1 VDTRLAV
8 DPDTPTGAMLVVRG
22 GGDRSMVADR
32 GANAC
37 LSADD
42 LSDELG
48 AGAVL
53 VSGYL
58 LFHPGSEEAAVV
70 AMSRARAGT
79 VAVDAAS
86 WPLVDRYGR
95 ERFEAATAR
104 ANVLL
109 ANEREAEAVAGSAGE
124 AAWADL
130 RRRYD
135 VVVVKRGRRGATAF
149 GPDGVLH
156 AQAPDADP
164 IDATGAGD
172 AFDGVFLARL
182 ASGASLE
189 DALAAG
195 CRAGAAA
202 TMTTDTWPPAAPS

>member
-1 VDTRLAV
+1 
-8 DPDTPTGAMLVVRG
+8 
-22 GGDRSMVADR
+22 MVADR

-42 LSDELG
+42 LPNELD
-48 AGAVL
+48 AEAVL

-58 LFHPGSEEAAVV
+58 LFHPGSEEAAV
-70 AMSRARAGT
+70 AALARARAVT
-79 VAVDAAS
+79 VAVDASS
-86 WPLVDRYGR
+86 WPLVAAYGLD
-95 ERFEAATAR
+95 RFEAATAR

-109 ANEREAEAVAGSAGE
+109 ANEREAEAVAGSADE

-149 GPDGVLH
+149 GPDGAVH
-156 AQAPDADP
+156 ARAPDTDP
-164 IDATGAGD
+164 VDVTGAGD

-182 ASGASLE
+182 ASRASLE

-202 TMTTDTWPPAAPS
+202 TRTTDTWPPAAPS